1 MPIIKEAERF
11 EPLWKE
17 WDRKA
22 QKEGLH
28 STFYTIDQNEYVG
41 EWRNNKK
48 DGKGVYKWVK
58 KGQIYEGG
66 KKITFQ
72 TFV

>member
-1 MPIIKEAERF
+1 MIKQAQEF

-28 STFYTIDQNEYVG
+28 GTFFTVNQNEYVG
-41 EWRNNKK
+41 EWHNNLKE
-48 DGKGVYKWVK
+48 GKGVYKWLK
-58 KGQIYEGG
+58 KGEIYEGG
-66 KKITFQ
+66 KSLIPSQ
-72 TFV
+72 MM

>member
-1 MPIIKEAERF
+1 MPIIKQAQEF

-28 STFYTIDQNEYVG
+28 GTFYTVNQNEYVG
-41 EWRNNKK
+41 EWQDNKK
-48 DGKGVYKWVK
+48 EGKGVYKWVK
-58 KGQIYEGG
+58 KGEIYEGG
-66 KKITFQ
+66 KDFLA
-72 TFV
+72 

>member
-1 MPIIKEAERF
+1 MPIIDETQQF
-11 EPLWKE
+11 QPLWKE
-17 WDRKA
+17 WDKKA

-28 STFYTIDQNEYVG
+28 GTFYTINQNEYVG

-58 KGQIYEGG
+58 KGEIYEGG
-66 KKITFQ
+66 KSN
-72 TFV
+72 